1 MPGEFHGQ
9 KSLAGYSPWGQKE
22 LDTTEATNTFTFRSV
37 GSGDRPGP
45 NARSVTYKTCEC
57 KYFHFTL
64 QSLDRLLSGFLTSSP
79 TTPHFARLQS
89 LKLIISSRNNW
100 RTHSERLLTKRP
112 AQGWHVLVFQG
123 SAQMSLSKKELH

>member
-1 MPGEFHGQ
+1 MDRRAWQATALGVEE
-9 KSLAGYSPWGQKE
+9 S
-22 LDTTEATNTFTFRSV
+22 DTTEPTTLTFRSV

-57 KYFHFTL
+57 NYFHFTL

-79 TTPHFARLQS
+79 ITPHFVCQS
-89 LKLIISSRNNW
+89 LKLIISSWNNW
-100 RTHSERLLTKRP
+100 CTHSERLLTKRP
-112 AQGWHVLVFQG
+112 AQGWHLLVFQG